1 MSLPVIRIQ
10 KKTVY
15 QRRLY
20 SKNRKGPL
28 IGPTGFS
35 SIYNT
40 TEIVILLQTTT
51 LATTYIRAPDN
62 PPAAASG
69 FFFNKKKTAASA
81 AAIKIFGRESGIF
94 PRDTSSPQAFLKHK
108 KQYQFAV

>member
-10 KKTVY
+10 KNTVY

-35 SIYNT
+35 SNT

-51 LATTYIRAPDN
+51 LATTYIRAPIN

-81 AAIKIFGRESGIF
+81 AAIKIERNEHSENQ
-94 PRDTSSPQAFLKHK
+94 R
-108 KQYQFAV
+108 

>member
-28 IGPTGFS
+28 IGPTGLS
-35 SIYNT
+35 SNT

-62 PPAAASG
+62 PPAAASV
-69 FFFNKKKTAASA
+69 KKDGRYRGRYNITSHPSVGSRRR
-81 AAIKIFGRESGIF
+81 AAIVVL
-94 PRDTSSPQAFLKHK
+94 Q
-108 KQYQFAV
+108 